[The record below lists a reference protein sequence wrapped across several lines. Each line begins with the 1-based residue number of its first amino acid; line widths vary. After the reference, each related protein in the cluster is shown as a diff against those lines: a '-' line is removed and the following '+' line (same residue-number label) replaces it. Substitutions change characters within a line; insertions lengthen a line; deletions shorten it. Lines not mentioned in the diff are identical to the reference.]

1 MGSQKKTK
9 KYRLEVTAY
18 DTIQT
23 STAISEATYKKMLKD
38 LQAQVAKTKDTGCEF
53 EVEEK
58 STVTDYSLYTETSYR
73 VTVCM
78 TDIELVALVCKPG
91 YCFT

>member
-9 KYRLEVTAY
+9 KYRLEVNAY

-38 LQAQVAKTKDTGCEF
+38 LQAQVAKVQADSCEF
-53 EVEEK
+53 EVNEK
-58 STVTDYSLYTETSYR
+58 NTVSDHPNYTETSYR
-73 VTVCM
+73 VTICM

-91 YCFT
+91 FCFK